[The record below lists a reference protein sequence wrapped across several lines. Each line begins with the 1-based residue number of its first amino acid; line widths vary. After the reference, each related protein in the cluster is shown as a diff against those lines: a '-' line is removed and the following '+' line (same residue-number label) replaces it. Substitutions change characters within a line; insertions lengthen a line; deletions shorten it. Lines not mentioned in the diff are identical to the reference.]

1 MSDVDAVVIGAGAV
15 GLACAR
21 ALALT
26 GRVVVVL
33 EPAAW
38 PGAGIS
44 SRNSEV
50 IHSGLYYPTGS
61 LKHRMCVEGRRM
73 LYAYLE
79 SRGVPHR
86 KCGKLVV
93 ATDVDEQL
101 KIEGLF
107 ALGQANGVE
116 GLSLVSQAQVAAREP
131 EVNATAALFAAE
143 TGVFDTHQ
151 YLLALIAD
159 IEGAGGHIA
168 YRTPLRGAKYNGSGF
183 RVHVGGGDSWTFSTP
198 ILVNSAGLAA
208 PDVARL
214 VDGVVDTVIPTY
226 RFARGVYFRHAGSG
240 PFSHLI
246 YPAPVDGGLGVHAT
260 LDMEGNLRFGP
271 DVEWLPEG
279 TTAATLDYTVS
290 VDRAE
295 QFVAAI
301 RRYWPGLAAERLQPD
316 FAGIRPKLSGPGEPA
331 ADFRIDRPAPG
342 LVHLYGIE
350 SPGLTSS
357 LAIARHVVEGLDG
370 SAS

>member
-1 MSDVDAVVIGAGAV
+1 MADADAVVIGAGAV

-21 ALALT
+21 ALART
-26 GRVVVVL
+26 GRSVVVL
-33 EPAAW
+33 EPAEW

-73 LYAYLE
+73 LYEYLA
-79 SRGVPHR
+79 SRSVPHR

-93 ATDVDEQL
+93 ATDAAEQDR
-101 KIEGLF
+101 IEALF
-107 ALGQANGVE
+107 ALGRANGVE
-116 GLSLVSQAQVAAREP
+116 GLSLVSQAQIAELEP
-131 EVNATAALFAAE
+131 EVAATGGLFAAE

-151 YLLALIAD
+151 YLLALVAD
-159 IEGAGGHIA
+159 IEGAGGHVA
-168 YRTPLRGAKYNGSGF
+168 YRTPFDGAEHDGNLF
-183 RVHVGGGDSWTFSTP
+183 HIRVGGDDSWRFSAP

-208 PDVARL
+208 LDVARAIS
-214 VDGVVDTVIPTY
+214 GVSDDAIPTY
-226 RFARGVYFRHAGSG
+226 RFARGVYFRHAGRG

-271 DVEWLPEG
+271 DVEWLPADL
-279 TTAATLDYTVS
+279 AADALDYTVAEG
-290 VDRAE
+290 RAGL
-295 QFVAAI
+295 FVAAI
-301 RRYWPGLAAERLQPD
+301 RRYWPGLQADRLQPD

-331 ADFRIDRPAPG
+331 ADFRIDRPVPG

-357 LAIARHVVEGLDG
+357 LALARHVAEALDG
-370 SAS
+370 PVS